1 MCHHVIRGCKQEV
14 LHQILTEFKL
24 FSKTPT
30 SYYLFYIIFYLN
42 NHFSFLIFIE
52 RERERDLMI
61 HESKRRENKINIKYN
76 VNNAHIYIY
85 IYIYIA
91 TMYFYITL
99 YGMIRVNFGLDWLKC
114 DSYFIIQALMRVL
127 LL

>member
-1 MCHHVIRGCKQEV
+1 MCDSMCSLICKLPMCHHGIGGCKQEV

-42 NHFSFLIFIE
+42 NHFSFFYLRRE

-61 HESKRRENKINIKYN
+61 HESKRRENRIKY
-76 VNNAHIYIY
+76 
-85 IYIYIA
+85 
-91 TMYFYITL
+91 
-99 YGMIRVNFGLDWLKC
+99 
-114 DSYFIIQALMRVL
+114 
-127 LL
+127 